1 MVEVPLEMLSSGV
14 ASDQAVAA
22 NNRAVELA
30 RARRWAEAAAVLDD
44 VRALVSE
51 NAVFR
56 RNASLIDLNAAAS
69 GGERLSED
77 TLLHYVFAGRWAA
90 AVDLFR
96 DTAAGADLFALPPY
110 TDASTASASGYGSP
124 PFLRAIF
131 DATAAARAVAPARPE
146 IEFLHAWSA
155 FHLDPGTTVAPS
167 TSRRDARYRIDVDES
182 ALLEVFD
189 RAATLA
195 PDDPLYAEALRVV
208 GERLL
213 P

>member
-1 MVEVPLEMLSSGV
+1 M
-14 ASDQAVAA
+14 
-22 NNRAVELA
+22 
-30 RARRWAEAAAVLDD
+30 
-44 VRALVSE
+44 
-51 NAVFR
+51 
-56 RNASLIDLNAAAS
+56 
-69 GGERLSED
+69 
-77 TLLHYVFAGRWAA
+77 
-90 AVDLFR
+90 
-96 DTAAGADLFALPPY
+96 PPY

-155 FHLDPGTTVAPS
+155 FHLDPDNPLARS
-167 TSRRDARYRIDVDES
+167 SSRMDPGFRIEADEA

-189 RAATLA
+189 RAASLA
-195 PDDPLYAEALRVV
+195 PGDPLFAEALRVA